1 LDLGRVTHQ
10 VLVEAIEKFKP
21 AEPKPLRGSWREWYP
36 YMILHEAY
44 VKDRPNR
51 EIMAELNI
59 SEGSFNRTRRA
70 AILALTRLLDEWE
83 RDEATNLKPA

>member
-1 LDLGRVTHQ
+1 MDLGRVTHQ

-44 VKDRPNR
+44 VNDRPNR

-83 RDEATNLKPA
+83 RAEEASPRPA